1 MCEMIQSAKDY
12 SPSPDPATSSQ
23 GSLVLRRC
31 LFKNAFHRLMRAA
44 MVCLGLFG
52 AGAAAQQNGVTLYGI
67 IDLGIEYDR
76 VRQEGFSGGLPQ
88 GLLNQSFLGITNGV
102 QSGSRFGFR
111 GNEDLGGGL
120 GVNFVLEGGFN
131 PAQGTS
137 GQGGRLFG
145 RQSTLGMT
153 MRDVGRLDVGR
164 QINLASNYFLSIDPF
179 QEGFGQANIGSS
191 FGSTNTARYSN
202 MLLLQLT
209 PVSGLKVGAGY
220 SFSTGLSAIYAGE
233 RVCINTL
240 SCPEIPGGY
249 NFISTQNM
257 RAITLGTQY
266 NRGPL
271 DLVVAYDRL
280 YGDASQPNS
289 SVSPSFWVLGGSYDF
304 KVLKL
309 SLAAGQALN
318 GFANGQA
325 QGTGATTGTVLTSTS
340 LAPGVMLFLPG
351 ARANSYLVGVTATL
365 TSQVTLLASWQ
376 MMQPQG
382 MLTSDSQFKTQQIL
396 SAALTQQL
404 SVRTNLYTY
413 ASYGQN
419 FAMIRTADSFVFGVG
434 MRHQF

>member
-1 MCEMIQSAKDY
+1 
-12 SPSPDPATSSQ
+12 
-23 GSLVLRRC
+23 
-31 LFKNAFHRLMRAA
+31 MRAA
-44 MVCLGLFG
+44 LVCLGLFG

-76 VRQEGFSGGLPQ
+76 VRQEAFSGGLPQ
-88 GLLNQSFLGITNGV
+88 GPLNQSFLGIANGV
-102 QSGSRFGFR
+102 QSGSRFGLR

-131 PAQGTS
+131 PGQGTS

-153 MRDVGRLDVGR
+153 LRDVGRLDVGR

-191 FGSTNTARYSN
+191 FGSTNTARYGN

-209 PVSGLKVGAGY
+209 PVSGLTLGAGY

-233 RVCINTL
+233 QDCISTF
-240 SCPEIPGGY
+240 SCPATSGGY
-249 NFISTQNM
+249 NFISNQNM
-257 RAITLGTQY
+257 RAITLGAQY
-266 NRGPL
+266 KRGPL
-271 DLVVAYDRL
+271 DLVVTYDKI
-280 YGDASQPNS
+280 YGDAAQPNS
-289 SVSPSFWVLGGSYDF
+289 TVSPSFWVLGGAYDF

-309 SLAAGQALN
+309 SLAVGQAQN

-325 QGTGATTGTVLTSTS
+325 QGTGATSGSLLTSTS
-340 LAPGVMLFLPG
+340 WTPGAMLFLPG
-351 ARANSYLVGVTATL
+351 ARANSYLVGITAAL

-382 MLTSDSQFKTQQIL
+382 ILMSDSQFKVQQIL

-419 FAMIRTADSFVFGVG
+419 FAMIHTAESFVFGVG
-434 MRHQF
+434 IRHQF

>member
-1 MCEMIQSAKDY
+1 
-12 SPSPDPATSSQ
+12 
-23 GSLVLRRC
+23 
-31 LFKNAFHRLMRAA
+31 MRAA
-44 MVCLGLFG
+44 LVCLGLFG

-76 VRQEGFSGGLPQ
+76 VRQEAFSGGLPQ
-88 GLLNQSFLGITNGV
+88 GPLNQSFLGIANGV
-102 QSGSRFGFR
+102 QSGSRFGLR

-131 PAQGTS
+131 PGQGTS

-153 MRDVGRLDVGR
+153 LRDVGRLDVGR

-191 FGSTNTARYSN
+191 FGSTNTARYGN

-209 PVSGLKVGAGY
+209 PVSGLTLGAGY

-233 RVCINTL
+233 QDCISTF
-240 SCPEIPGGY
+240 SCPATSGGY
-249 NFISTQNM
+249 NFISNQNM
-257 RAITLGTQY
+257 RAITLGAQY
-266 NRGPL
+266 KRGPL
-271 DLVVAYDRL
+271 DLVVTYDKI

-289 SVSPSFWVLGGSYDF
+289 TVSPSFWVLGGAYDF

-309 SLAAGQALN
+309 SLAVGQAQN

-325 QGTGATTGTVLTSTS
+325 QGTGATSGSLLTSTS
-340 LAPGVMLFLPG
+340 WTPGAMLFLPG
-351 ARANSYLVGVTATL
+351 ARANSYLVGITAAL

-382 MLTSDSQFKTQQIL
+382 ILTSDSQFKVQQIL

-419 FAMIRTADSFVFGVG
+419 FAMIHTAESFVFGVG
-434 MRHQF
+434 IRHQF

>member
-1 MCEMIQSAKDY
+1 
-12 SPSPDPATSSQ
+12 
-23 GSLVLRRC
+23 
-31 LFKNAFHRLMRAA
+31 MRAA
-44 MVCLGLFG
+44 LVCLGLFG

-76 VRQEGFSGGLPQ
+76 VRQEAFSGGLPQ
-88 GLLNQSFLGITNGV
+88 GPLNQSFLGIANGV
-102 QSGSRFGFR
+102 QSGSRFGLR

-153 MRDVGRLDVGR
+153 LRDVGRLDVGR

-191 FGSTNTARYSN
+191 FGSTNTARYGN

-209 PVSGLKVGAGY
+209 PVSGLTLGAGY

-233 RVCINTL
+233 QDCISMF
-240 SCPEIPGGY
+240 SCPATSGGY
-249 NFISTQNM
+249 NFISNQNM
-257 RAITLGTQY
+257 RAITLGAQY
-266 NRGPL
+266 KRGPL
-271 DLVVAYDRL
+271 DLVVTYDKI
-280 YGDASQPNS
+280 YGDAAQPNS
-289 SVSPSFWVLGGSYDF
+289 TVSPSFWVLGGAYDF

-309 SLAAGQALN
+309 SLAVGQAQN

-325 QGTGATTGTVLTSTS
+325 QGTGATSGSVLTSTS
-340 LAPGVMLFLPG
+340 WTPGAMLFLPG
-351 ARANSYLVGVTATL
+351 ARANSYLVGITAEL

-382 MLTSDSQFKTQQIL
+382 MLTSDSQFKVQQIL

-419 FAMIRTADSFVFGVG
+419 FAMIHTAESFVFGVG
-434 MRHQF
+434 IRHQF

>member
-1 MCEMIQSAKDY
+1 
-12 SPSPDPATSSQ
+12 
-23 GSLVLRRC
+23 
-31 LFKNAFHRLMRAA
+31 MRAA
-44 MVCLGLFG
+44 LVCLGLFG

-76 VRQEGFSGGLPQ
+76 VRQEAFSGGLPQ
-88 GLLNQSFLGITNGV
+88 GPLNQSFLGIANGV
-102 QSGSRFGFR
+102 QSGSRFGLR

-131 PAQGTS
+131 PGQGTS

-153 MRDVGRLDVGR
+153 LRDVGRLDVGR

-191 FGSTNTARYSN
+191 FGSTNTARYGN

-209 PVSGLKVGAGY
+209 PVSGLTLGAGY

-233 RVCINTL
+233 QDCISTF
-240 SCPEIPGGY
+240 SCPATSGGY
-249 NFISTQNM
+249 NFISNQNM
-257 RAITLGTQY
+257 RAITLGAQY
-266 NRGPL
+266 KRGPL
-271 DLVVAYDRL
+271 DLVVTYDKI
-280 YGDASQPNS
+280 YGDAAQPNS
-289 SVSPSFWVLGGSYDF
+289 TVSPSFWVLGGAYDF

-309 SLAAGQALN
+309 SLAVGQAQN

-325 QGTGATTGTVLTSTS
+325 QGTGATSGSLLTSTS
-340 LAPGVMLFLPG
+340 WTPGAMLFLPG
-351 ARANSYLVGVTATL
+351 ARANSYLVGITAAL

-382 MLTSDSQFKTQQIL
+382 ILTSDSQFKVQQIL

-419 FAMIRTADSFVFGVG
+419 FAMIHTAESFVFGVG
-434 MRHQF
+434 IRHQF

>member
-1 MCEMIQSAKDY
+1 
-12 SPSPDPATSSQ
+12 
-23 GSLVLRRC
+23 
-31 LFKNAFHRLMRAA
+31 MRAA
-44 MVCLGLFG
+44 LVCLGLFG

-76 VRQEGFSGGLPQ
+76 VRQEAFSGGLPQ
-88 GLLNQSFLGITNGV
+88 GPLNQSFLGIANGV
-102 QSGSRFGFR
+102 QSGSRFGLR

-131 PAQGTS
+131 PGQGTS

-153 MRDVGRLDVGR
+153 LRDVGRLDVGR

-191 FGSTNTARYSN
+191 FGSTNTARYGN

-209 PVSGLKVGAGY
+209 PVSGLTLGAGY

-233 RVCINTL
+233 QDCISTF
-240 SCPEIPGGY
+240 SCPATSGGY
-249 NFISTQNM
+249 NFISNQNM
-257 RAITLGTQY
+257 RAITLGAQY
-266 NRGPL
+266 KRGPL
-271 DLVVAYDRL
+271 DLVVTYDKI
-280 YGDASQPNS
+280 YGDAAQPNS
-289 SVSPSFWVLGGSYDF
+289 TVSPSFWVLGGAYDF

-309 SLAAGQALN
+309 SLAVGQAQN

-325 QGTGATTGTVLTSTS
+325 QGTGATSGSVLTSTS
-340 LAPGVMLFLPG
+340 WTPGAMLFLPG
-351 ARANSYLVGVTATL
+351 ARANSYLVGITAAL

-382 MLTSDSQFKTQQIL
+382 ILMSDSQFKVQQIL

-419 FAMIRTADSFVFGVG
+419 FAMIHTAESFVFGVG
-434 MRHQF
+434 IRHQF

>member
-1 MCEMIQSAKDY
+1 
-12 SPSPDPATSSQ
+12 
-23 GSLVLRRC
+23 
-31 LFKNAFHRLMRAA
+31 MRAA
-44 MVCLGLFG
+44 LVCLGLFG

-76 VRQEGFSGGLPQ
+76 VRQEAFSGGLPQ
-88 GLLNQSFLGITNGV
+88 GPLNQSFLGIANGV
-102 QSGSRFGFR
+102 QSGSRFGLR

-153 MRDVGRLDVGR
+153 LRDVGRLDVGR

-191 FGSTNTARYSN
+191 FGSTNTARYGN

-209 PVSGLKVGAGY
+209 PVSGLTLGAGY

-233 RVCINTL
+233 QDCISTF
-240 SCPEIPGGY
+240 SCPATSGGY
-249 NFISTQNM
+249 NFISNQNM
-257 RAITLGTQY
+257 RAITLGAQY
-266 NRGPL
+266 KRGPL
-271 DLVVAYDRL
+271 DLVVTYDKI
-280 YGDASQPNS
+280 YGDAAQPNS
-289 SVSPSFWVLGGSYDF
+289 TVSPSFWVLGGAYDF

-309 SLAAGQALN
+309 SLAVGQAQN

-325 QGTGATTGTVLTSTS
+325 QGTGATSGSVLTSTS
-340 LAPGVMLFLPG
+340 WTPGAMLFLPG
-351 ARANSYLVGVTATL
+351 ASANSYLVGITAEL

-382 MLTSDSQFKTQQIL
+382 MLTSDSQFKVQQIL

-419 FAMIRTADSFVFGVG
+419 FAMIHTAESFVFGVG
-434 MRHQF
+434 IRHQF

>member
-1 MCEMIQSAKDY
+1 
-12 SPSPDPATSSQ
+12 
-23 GSLVLRRC
+23 
-31 LFKNAFHRLMRAA
+31 MRAA
-44 MVCLGLFG
+44 IVSLGLYS

-76 VRQEGFSGGLPQ
+76 VRQEAFSGGLPQ
-88 GLLNQSFLGITNGV
+88 GLINQSFLGVANGV

-111 GNEDLGGGL
+111 GNEDLGGGFD
-120 GVNFVLEGGFN
+120 VNFVLEGGFN
-131 PAQGTS
+131 PAQGIS

-145 RQSTLGMT
+145 RQSTLGIT
-153 MRDVGRLDVGR
+153 RRDVGRLDVGR

-191 FGSTNTARYSN
+191 FGSTNTARYGN

-209 PVSGLKVGAGY
+209 PLSGLKVGAGY

-233 RVCINTL
+233 RVCISTL

-257 RAITLGTQY
+257 RAITLGAQY
-266 NRGPL
+266 NRGPI
-271 DLVVAYDRL
+271 DVVVTYDKI

-289 SVSPSFWVLGGSYDF
+289 SVSPSFWVLGGAYNF

-309 SLAAGQALN
+309 SLAAGQSLN
-318 GFANGQA
+318 GFSNGQV
-325 QGTGATTGTVLTSTS
+325 QGTGATSSSVLTSTS

-351 ARANSYLVGVTATL
+351 ARANSYLVGVTAPL
-365 TSQVTLLASWQ
+365 TSQFTLLASWQ

-382 MLTSDSQFKTQQIL
+382 ILTSDSQFKVQQIL

-419 FAMIRTADSFVFGVG
+419 FAMIHTAESFVFGVG
-434 MRHQF
+434 IRHQF

>member
-1 MCEMIQSAKDY
+1 
-12 SPSPDPATSSQ
+12 
-23 GSLVLRRC
+23 
-31 LFKNAFHRLMRAA
+31 MRAA
-44 MVCLGLFG
+44 LVCLGLFG

-76 VRQEGFSGGLPQ
+76 VRQEAFSGGLPQ
-88 GLLNQSFLGITNGV
+88 GPLNQSFLGIANGV
-102 QSGSRFGFR
+102 QSGSRFGLR

-131 PAQGTS
+131 PGQGTS

-153 MRDVGRLDVGR
+153 LRDVGRLDVGR

-191 FGSTNTARYSN
+191 FGSTNTARYGN

-209 PVSGLKVGAGY
+209 PVSGLTLGAGY

-233 RVCINTL
+233 QDCISTF
-240 SCPEIPGGY
+240 SCPATSGGY
-249 NFISTQNM
+249 NFISNQNM
-257 RAITLGTQY
+257 RAITLGAQY
-266 NRGPL
+266 KRGPL
-271 DLVVAYDRL
+271 DLVVTYDKI

-289 SVSPSFWVLGGSYDF
+289 TVSPSFWVLGGAYDF

-309 SLAAGQALN
+309 SLAVGQAQN

-325 QGTGATTGTVLTSTS
+325 QGTGATSGSALTSTS
-340 LAPGVMLFLPG
+340 WTPGAMLFLPG
-351 ARANSYLVGVTATL
+351 ARANSYLVGITAAL

-382 MLTSDSQFKTQQIL
+382 ILTSDSQFKVQQIL

-419 FAMIRTADSFVFGVG
+419 FAMIHTAESFVFGVG
-434 MRHQF
+434 IRHQF